1 MRGVQSTPGHLLGL
15 AQGILPPPPCSI
27 DLISEDG
34 GSFAVSFCGYED
46 NMILLHAPRLS
57 ARRQLRVL
65 ARISDERR
73 GGYEVELEIAD
84 CFFHS
89 GEQTLVHA
97 IVTAVRRRKGRR
109 LAPRVAIGQ
118 PATARIVASA
128 SLPTNTDL
136 DVRITDVSATGLA
149 FSSQRPLDPGDQ
161 LTVHVELFDRPT
173 AITSRVVRCDRAP
186 YGRFRV
192 GCEIRNLT
200 EHNQQ
205 ALAHLSQMTD
215 SPSATSDRRQSSDAP
230 TLPPAEQPSADH
242 LDSRRAAA

>member
-1 MRGVQSTPGHLLGL
+1 VESTPEHLLGL

-34 GSFAVSFCGYED
+34 GSFAVSFSGYED

-57 ARRQLRVL
+57 VRKQLRLL
-65 ARISDERR
+65 ARISDQQR
-73 GGYEVELEIAD
+73 GGYEVELEILD

-89 GEQTLVHA
+89 GEHTLVHA

-109 LAPRVAIGQ
+109 LAPRVAISQ

-128 SLPTNTDL
+128 SLPTNTEL

-149 FSSQRPLDPGDQ
+149 FSSQRPLDTGDQ
-161 LTVHVELFDRPT
+161 LTVHLDLSDRPT
-173 AITSRVVRCDRAP
+173 AITSRVARCDRAP

-200 EHNQQ
+200 EHDHQ
-205 ALAHLSQMTD
+205 ALARLSQISD
-215 SPSATSDRRQSSDAP
+215 SPSATSDRRRSPDAP
-230 TLPPAEQPSADH
+230 TRHPAQQPSLKDH
-242 LDSRRAAA
+242 LDSSRAAA